1 MPPTITPE
9 RFAQGMTFDEYVAHI
24 GTPENLARE
33 STTVAQA
40 GGRVEGLPRRD
51 YSHFFAEAFRNTRL
65 NEYQIEALTRIASMR
80 GGPAKML
87 VISEDW
93 SSDCRRDV
101 PTFARIA
108 AVTGMELR
116 IFQRD
121 GQKFSAAHIPS
132 PAESPNANIM
142 AEFLNHKNGETWQ
155 SIPVAAFFTRD
166 LEYLYHYTEYP
177 AIYEKD
183 RLRGQMVVPRPGE
196 TPDQT
201 RDRAAREFQELQDSA
216 YFRIWA
222 SAAVDEI
229 VSALHRRM
237 VLGSV

>member
-9 RFAQGMTFDEYVAHI
+9 RFAQGMTFDQYVAHV
-24 GTPENLARE
+24 GTPENLKRE
-33 STTVAQA
+33 AT
-40 GGRVEGLPRRD
+40 GGATRRD
-51 YSHFFAEAFRNTRL
+51 YSHFFAEAFRNARL
-65 NEYQIEALTRIASMR
+65 NEYQIEALTRLASMR
-80 GGPAKML
+80 GGPAKLL
-87 VISEDW
+87 VLSEDW

-108 AVTGMELR
+108 AVTGMDLR
-116 IFQRD
+116 IFPRD
-121 GQKFSAAHIPS
+121 GQKFSDAHVPS
-132 PAESPNANIM
+132 LEDAPDSSADIM
-142 AEFLNHKNGETWQ
+142 AQFLNHKNGDTWQ

-166 LEYLYHYTEYP
+166 LQYLYHYTEYP
-177 AIYEKD
+177 AIYDKD
-183 RLRGQMVVPRPGE
+183 RLVTEHIRGARQGE

-201 RDRAAREFQELQDSA
+201 RDRGNREFQELQDSA

-237 VLGSV
+237 LLGAV

>member
-1 MPPTITPE
+1 MTPTVAPE
-9 RFAQGMTFDEYVAHI
+9 RFAQGMTFDEYVAYI

-33 STTVAQA
+33 AT
-40 GGRVEGLPRRD
+40 GGGSRRD
-51 YSHFFAEAFRNTRL
+51 YSYFFAEAFRNTSL
-65 NEYQIEALTRIASMR
+65 NESQIEAFTRLASMR

-116 IFQRD
+116 VFRRD
-121 GQKFSAAHIPS
+121 GQKFSEDHLPS
-132 PAESPNANIM
+132 LETAPDSNADIM
-142 AEFLNHKNGETWQ
+142 AQFLNHKAGDTWQ
-155 SIPVAAFFTRD
+155 SIPVAAFFSRD

-183 RLRGQMVVPRPGE
+183 RIRGQMSTPKPDE
-196 TPDQT
+196 TQEQT
-201 RDRAAREFQELQDSA
+201 RERSAREFQELQDSA

-229 VSALHRRM
+229 VSALHRKM
-237 VLGSV
+237 MLGAV